1 MGTFTMMTE
10 ESPDVPPLMAH
21 GEGPTPDGRGGGGP
35 ECTSPDGMW
44 WSPTPDG
51 MCGGVPNVP
60 VLMACWG
67 GFPMSHP

>member
-21 GEGPTPDGRGGGGP
+21 GEGPTPNGR
-35 ECTSPDGMW
+35 W
-44 WSPTPDG
+44 
-51 MCGGVPNVP
+51 GGVPNVP
-60 VLMACWG
+60 ALMACGGVPPLTACVG